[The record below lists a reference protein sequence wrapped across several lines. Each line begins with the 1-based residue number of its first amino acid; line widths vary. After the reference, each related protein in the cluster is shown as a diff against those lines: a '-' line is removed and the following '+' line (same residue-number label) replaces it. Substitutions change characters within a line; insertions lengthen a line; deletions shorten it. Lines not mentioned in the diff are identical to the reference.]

1 VALPLFAMQC
11 KNIRAAFTLIEVILC
26 IALIAI
32 AVGLV
37 SVWTVPSD
45 ETLGRKTP
53 ERALASA
60 IKFARIDALKNGRE
74 LSIYYSKN
82 GYFSIQDTETKAEK
96 SRIYL
101 NPEQEKAEKKSDSV
115 RKYKSLGYNG
125 LINTQRGRPKKE
137 PNMKKNNMP
146 AQLTE
151 SEREELIRLRAE
163 VEYIKAENEVIKKEI
178 ALREEKEAA
187 RLKAKKQRL
196 SKNSVTKGT
205 N

>member
-1 VALPLFAMQC
+1 MQC
-11 KNIRAAFTLIEVILC
+11 KDIRAAFTLIEVILC

-101 NPEQEKAEKKSDSV
+101 NPAQEKAEKKAKENGDIVDSSEFKNTADV
-115 RKYKSLGYNG
+115 QFFQIYPEVVNSTILTFSEKPL
-125 LINTQRGRPKKE
+125 LCINVSADLTVTHARVEIYHGKE
-137 PNMKKNNMP
+137 KNI
-146 AQLTE
+146 LKTDIFTGT
-151 SEREELIRLRAE
+151 L
-163 VEYIKAENEVIKKEI
+163 VNEDFDK
-178 ALREEKEAA
+178 
-187 RLKAKKQRL
+187 
-196 SKNSVTKGT
+196 
-205 N
+205 